1 MNHTD
6 IMRRAVNA
14 LAADGI
20 NGELISR
27 MSDSEILNAFDIEDY
42 DDYNDYMDIMAAKYD
57 I

>member
-1 MNHTD
+1 MSYTELLK
-6 IMRRAVNA
+6 RAENA

-20 NGELISR
+20 NIALIDR

-42 DDYNDYMDIMAAKYD
+42 DDYNDYMDIMARKYD